1 MKRVDE
7 PLPGLLLLH
16 QPWAVDERGAVREL
30 HREEWLGE
38 ADLATMGRPTFVQDN
53 ATVSRRGVLRGLHF
67 QRGPAG
73 QGKLIQVVTGQIY
86 DVAVDL
92 RAGSSSYGQHF
103 AINLVAERGM
113 VLWIPP
119 GFAHG
124 FLVRSDQAVVVYKLT
139 AVYDPA
145 AQRAL
150 RRRVVHRGELV
161 HDHGLVRSHEEP
173 VGEARRDPQHH
184 AALGHQVDREVLAV
198 AARAGAQVDR
208 DVVDLPGHDLDQLAL
223 PGWPALEVQAAQ
235 HAAA

>member
-1 MKRVDE
+1 VKRVDE

-30 HREEWLGE
+30 HRDEWLGE

-150 RRRVVHRGELV
+150 RWDDPALGIRWPLI
-161 HDHGLVRSHEEP
+161 DPPTLSASDA
-173 VGEARRDPQHH
+173 EAPTL
-184 AALGHQVDREVLAV
+184 AALTAAGQV
-198 AARAGAQVDR
+198 
-208 DVVDLPGHDLDQLAL
+208 
-223 PGWPALEVQAAQ
+223 PA
-235 HAAA
+235 